1 VTGDRWQRVKALF
14 QAAVEHPPEERA
26 AFLSSATGDDAELRR
41 EVESLLASD
50 AEDVGFLDRL
60 QEIGPL
66 QESMGAESPAALDA
80 SVIATTRSRLRLSPG
95 LVIGSYEVI
104 GELGA
109 GAMGEVYRA
118 RDTRLNRDVA
128 LKVVAG
134 RFPEDPNRLAR
145 FRREAQVL
153 AALNHPNIAAIYGVE
168 ESQGVR
174 ALVLELVEGPTLADR
189 IAQSAIPLERA
200 LAIARQIVDALEA
213 AHEQG
218 IVHRDLKPANVKVRS
233 DGVVKVLDFGLAKAL
248 APDGA
253 GIGAAQPTAYDT
265 AATREGIIL
274 GTAAYMAPE
283 QAKALPVDKRA
294 DIWAFGCVLFE
305 MIAGRPAFHGE
316 TVTDLLAAV
325 VKDDPDWAA
334 LPATTPAVLRRLL
347 QRCLVKNPRQ
357 RLRDIGDARIEL
369 DGSTET
375 PPRLSAA
382 DSRARGVGWL
392 RWAAVTAALVL
403 GALVIWEAWRARTI
417 VTQPLADATFTSF
430 TNWEGNEEGAEI
442 SPNGEL
448 VAFLSDREGEFD
460 LWVSQVGTGLFQNLT
475 RQLPPLA
482 ASGFIVRKLGFSAD
496 SSQIWFNPGDGKAP
510 VQIPWA
516 GGPPRPFLPAGTNT
530 PAWSPDG
537 TSLVYIDKANRDDP
551 IYLADHSG
559 AERRQIY
566 GPGPFK
572 NMNPV
577 WSPDNQWI
585 YFGRGSEPQDETEMD
600 VWRLRPTG
608 GEPERVTAQHL
619 AINFLTPLDTRRF
632 LFVARAEDR
641 SGPWLWSVDV
651 QTGISTRVSS
661 GVDQYLSVSA
671 SRDGRRIVATV
682 ANPSASLW
690 RVPLLDRLA
699 GEGDAERYPLP
710 VPTGFAF
717 APRVGPQSLFYLSER
732 GTGDGLWKVQDGQ
745 ATQLRRAVDSPLSE
759 PAAISRD
766 GRLAV
771 VVRKQGK
778 RHLSIM
784 AGDGTNVQTL
794 AASLEIDGAAGQG
807 AVDWSPDGTRV
818 VAGGHD
824 EKGPAL
830 FVIPVD
836 TGAPT
841 RILDGTWLNPV
852 WSPRSDL
859 IVYAG
864 RSLLG
869 QVELRGVRPDGTPVE
884 LPRVMVRPG
893 GYRFLPDGSGLV
905 YVERIQSQDF
915 WLLDLATGD
924 RRQLTHLA
932 SGGAVRTFDVTPDG
946 KYIVFDRSR
955 QNSDVVLI
963 ERPKP

>member
-14 QAAVEHPPEERA
+14 QAAIEHPPEERD
-26 AFLSSATGDDAELRR
+26 AFLSSAAGDDVELRR

-50 AEDVGFLDRL
+50 AEAIGFLDRL
-60 QEIGPL
+60 QAIGPV
-66 QESMGAESPAALDA
+66 MGAQIPGVLDA
-80 SVIATTRSRLRLSPG
+80 SVTVTAASRLLLSAG
-95 LVIGSYEVI
+95 RVIGSYEVV
-104 GELGA
+104 GKLGA

-134 RFPEDPNRLAR
+134 LFPDDPNRLAR
-145 FRREAQVL
+145 FRREAQLL

-168 ESQGVR
+168 ESEGVR

-189 IAQSAIPLERA
+189 IAQSAIALERT

-218 IVHRDLKPANVKVRS
+218 IVHRDLKPANIKVRA

-248 APDGA
+248 GSDAS
-253 GIGAAQPTAYDT
+253 GIGSGQPAAYDT

-325 VKDDPDWAA
+325 VKDSPDWNA
-334 LPATTPAVLRRLL
+334 LPGTAPAALRRLL

-369 DGSTET
+369 DGSAET
-375 PPRLSAA
+375 LPGSAPA
-382 DSRARGVGWL
+382 DSRPRGLGWL
-392 RWAAVTAALVL
+392 RWAAVTAALAL
-403 GALVIWEAWRARTI
+403 GALVISEAWRVRTS

-475 RQLPPLA
+475 REFPPLA

-537 TSLVYIDKANRDDP
+537 TRLVYIDKANRDDP

-559 AERRQIY
+559 ADRRQIY

-585 YFGRGSEPQDETEMD
+585 YFGRGSEPQDETQMD
-600 VWRLRPTG
+600 VWRLRPGG
-608 GEPERVTAQHL
+608 GEPDRVTSQHL
-619 AINFLTPLDTRRF
+619 AINFLTPLDARRF
-632 LFVARAEDR
+632 LYVARAEDR
-641 SGPWLWSVDV
+641 SGPWLWSLDV
-651 QTGISTRVSS
+651 ETGVSARVPS

-690 RVPLLDRLA
+690 RVPLRDRPA
-699 GEGDAERYPLP
+699 EERDVERYPLP

-717 APRVGPQSLFYLSER
+717 APRFGPQSLFYLSER
-732 GTGDGLWKVQDGQ
+732 GTGDGLWKIQDGQ
-745 ATQLRRAVDSPLSE
+745 ATQLRRAIDSPLSE

-766 GRLAV
+766 GRLAI

-794 AASLEIDGAAGQG
+794 AASIEIDGAAGQG

-830 FVIPVD
+830 FVVPVD
-836 TGAPT
+836 TGAPA

-852 WSPRSDL
+852 WSPRNDL

-864 RSLLG
+864 RSVLG

-915 WLLDLATGD
+915 WLLHLATGE
-924 RRQLTHLA
+924 RRQLTRLA
-932 SGGAVRTFDVTPDG
+932 NLGAVRTFDVTPDG
-946 KYIVFDRSR
+946 KDIVFDRSR

-963 ERPKP
+963 ERPKQ